1 MTEETSRD
9 HSPWL
14 RGAATWAVFLALYL
28 LLAGAISTN
37 ELLAGVPAAAA
48 ASCFA
53 TALHRVEERRTSLRG
68 PWPRLLLR
76 PLTALLPDAVKAAR
90 VLLRAIARRP
100 NGPVGLSTRQPFR
113 EGIDPRDAGR
123 RGLVTLATSLA
134 PNGYVLAVEAD
145 ALILHRL
152 APARPRSDREWPL

>member
-1 MTEETSRD
+1 MTEETPRD
-9 HSPWL
+9 HSPWR
-14 RGAATWAVFLALYL
+14 RGAATWSVFLAFYL

-37 ELLAGVPAAAA
+37 ELLAGIPAAAA

-53 TALHRVEERRTSLRG
+53 IGLHRVEERRTSLRG

-76 PLTALLPDAVKAAR
+76 PLAALLPDAVKAAR
-90 VLLRAIARRP
+90 ILLRAIARRP
-100 NGPVGLSTRQPFR
+100 DGPVGLPTRQPFR
-113 EGIDPRDAGR
+113 EGTGPRDAGR

-134 PNGYVLAVEAD
+134 PNGYVLAVGPD

-152 APARPRSDREWPL
+152 APAPPRPDREWPL